1 MIRHYFDHAATSPP
15 LPEALSAKFRR
26 PLAWG
31 LAAFIV
37 LVLVLGGIRFCAG
50 GPGTP
55 ADHVMLGLEP
65 DADAVVV
72 ALFRS
77 DAACPLC
84 ESLKGGI
91 GRVLAAE
98 DPVLAG
104 AAIGFREIGTQSAVA
119 RRFQLDHDAFGS
131 VVVFFRVRD
140 GEIIEGRVVEEAWP
154 VAYRP
159 EALDAT
165 LGEALREFLP

>member
-1 MIRHYFDHAATSPP
+1 V
-15 LPEALSAKFRR
+15 SAKFRR

-37 LVLVLGGIRFCAG
+37 FVLVLGGIRFCAG
-50 GPGTP
+50 GPGAP

-65 DADAVVV
+65 DADA
-72 ALFRS
+72 
-77 DAACPLC
+77 
-84 ESLKGGI
+84 
-91 GRVLAAE
+91 
-98 DPVLAG
+98 
-104 AAIGFREIGTQSAVA
+104 
-119 RRFQLDHDAFGS
+119 